1 MIWGTRRRL
10 GELRGTSAAHGGE
23 HMRKDFRSVWFV
35 VAIAAGVPAC
45 MASGSAHYSA
55 SATATM
61 PTMVSISPGVQV
73 IEDYDE
79 PVFYSS
85 DAYWRYDGGVWYQS
99 HTYTGGWARVS
110 AAPPA
115 IVSIQQPSM
124 YVHYHASASAH
135 GRATSDEQHER
146 HDEQH
151 ERHDDDHDKGHKHDK
166 R

>member
-1 MIWGTRRRL
+1 MARSL
-10 GELRGTSAAHGGE
+10 HTSGE
-23 HMRKDFRSVWFV
+23 HMRKHSRSLWFV

-45 MASGSAHYSA
+45 MASGSARYSA

-110 AAPPA
+110 VAPAA

-124 YVHYHASASAH
+124 YVHYHASASVGAH
-135 GRATSDEQHER
+135 AASDER
-146 HDEQH
+146 H
-151 ERHDDDHDKGHKHDK
+151 ERHDDDHEKGHKHDK
-166 R
+166 K